1 MILSRTPRIALTLTA
16 GTVAVWAVLNAIL
29 SHVAHAAADV
39 PPAPAPGWTLA
50 EVLLLIGVLLFAARQ
65 AVDGLRAVLHFVAP
79 RTENTWD
86 DEAATVL
93 DGLHDRITA
102 LEALLPRTTVPVDP
116 GVVTSAVKLAPAPRN
131 PQSGRVGAGLLATL
145 ALGSVLVGAVVGF
158 AAVGC
163 ATLKDAPAVAES
175 AIVDCVKADQQ
186 PITALVVQLAADAL
200 NFVLGG
206 GVVDWSALESAA
218 WAQGKVTGGC
228 ALAEFVHGVSGKAGA
243 SAAHVSQVDPARA
256 ALERLRVR
264 AGGVQWRT
272 AAGVL

>member
-1 MILSRTPRIALTLTA
+1 MMTLTRVPKVLL
-16 GTVAVWAVLNAIL
+16 TVAAVVALYLLFTVAHL
-29 SHVAHAAADV
+29 MGVAHAADA

-116 GVVTSAVKLAPAPRN
+116 GVVTSAVKLAPARN
-131 PQSGRVGAGLLATL
+131 PQAGRVGAGLLATL
-145 ALGSVLVGAVVGF
+145 ALGSVLAGAVVGF

-200 NFVLGG
+200 TFVLGG

>member
-1 MILSRTPRIALTLTA
+1 MMTLTRVPKVLL
-16 GTVAVWAVLNAIL
+16 TVAAVVALYLLFIVAHL
-29 SHVAHAAADV
+29 MGVAHAAADA
-39 PPAPAPGWTLA
+39 PPAPAAIGQVTITVTTLIALLGATLA
-50 EVLLLIGVLLFAARQ
+50 LGVALTAAV
-65 AVDGLRAVLHFVAP
+65 AKFLHFIAPLTKTTLDDDAAAKLDKVHDFLVTLVARVP
-79 RTENTWD
+79 
-86 DEAATVL
+86 
-93 DGLHDRITA
+93 G
-102 LEALLPRTTVPVDP
+102 PVDP
-116 GVVTSAVKLAPAPRN
+116 GVAARN

-145 ALGSVLVGAVVGF
+145 ALGSVLAGAVVGF

-200 NFVLGG
+200 TYVLGG

-243 SAAHVSQVDPARA
+243 SVAHVSQVDPARA
-256 ALERLRVR
+256 ALEHLRVR

>member
-1 MILSRTPRIALTLTA
+1 MMTLTRVPKVLL
-16 GTVAVWAVLNAIL
+16 TVAAVVALYLLFTVAHL
-29 SHVAHAAADV
+29 MGVAHAADA

-116 GVVTSAVKLAPAPRN
+116 GVVTSAAKLAPAPRN
-131 PQSGRVGAGLLATL
+131 PQSGRVGAGLIATL
-145 ALGSVLVGAVVGF
+145 ALGSVLAGAVDGF

-175 AIVDCVKADQQ
+175 SIVDCVKADQQ

-200 NFVLGG
+200 NYVLGG
-206 GVVDWSALESAA
+206 DVVDWSTLESAA

-243 SAAHVSQVDPARA
+243 SVAHVSQVDPARA
-256 ALERLRVR
+256 ALEHLRAR

-272 AAGVL
+272 PGGLL